1 MKRLIQLVVI
11 LGLVAGTTSCS
22 ILSKTKKMKEE
33 KVKIESLQRLYDL
46 EDKFIK
52 IVEKFIEN

>member
-33 KVKIESLQRLYDL
+33 KIPWEESYPGELYPL
-46 EDKFIK
+46 EQKK
-52 IVEKFIEN
+52 H